1 MKNITIDC
9 RGFVPRSDLHKA
21 FADALA
27 FPDHYGNNLDALHDC
42 LTDISEDTRIHL
54 VNWADAEEKLV
65 EIFFCPDDAAVND
78 SFFHQGSPYSSSKLS

>member
-21 FADALA
+21 FADALV

-42 LTDISEDTRIHL
+42 LTDISEDTRIRL
-54 VNWADAEEKLV
+54 INWSDAEEKLGNYARSAKRAIL
-65 EIFFCPDDAAVND
+65 EAAVENKNLVVLFD
-78 SFFHQGSPYSSSKLS
+78 